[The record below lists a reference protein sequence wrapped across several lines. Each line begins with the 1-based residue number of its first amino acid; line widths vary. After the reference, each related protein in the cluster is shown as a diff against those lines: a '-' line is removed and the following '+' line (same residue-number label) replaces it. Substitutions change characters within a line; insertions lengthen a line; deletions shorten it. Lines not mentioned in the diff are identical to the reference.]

1 MACFG
6 LDWIERLCIFLVI
19 LFALI
24 AIIKLLLPLITMTP
38 VVAQIITIIL
48 WAAVSIFI
56 IMIIFTL
63 LSCMF
68 SGGGMGNIGLLPHR

>member
-68 SGGGMGNIGLLPHR
+68 SGSGMGNIGLLPHR